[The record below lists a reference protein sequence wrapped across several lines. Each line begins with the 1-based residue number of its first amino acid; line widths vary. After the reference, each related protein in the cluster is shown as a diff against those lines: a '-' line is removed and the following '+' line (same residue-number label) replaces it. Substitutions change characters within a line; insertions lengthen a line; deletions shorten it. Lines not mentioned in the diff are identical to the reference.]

1 MATTTDKYI
10 YASMLKRAAQLKILP
25 NKTQEARDWFRNI
38 AAKKKNINQEKLF
51 VNSILTNIPL
61 PGRMY
66 MYVYDAKTK
75 NELPYWDA
83 FPLIFHVKTEND
95 GFYGINMHY
104 LDLGLRAKLMDALY
118 STINNEKYDE
128 TTKLNISYN
137 ILKQASNLRLFKP
150 CFKKYLFDHV
160 RSRMIFVE
168 PKEWDI
174 ALFLPLQRFQKT
186 SADQVWRE
194 SYSEIYSK
202 TKRKK

>member
-10 YASMLKRAAQLKILP
+10 YGSMLKKAAQLKIMP
-25 NKTQEARDWFRNI
+25 NKTQEARDWFRQL
-38 AAKKKNINQEKLF
+38 AAKRRNVNQEKLF
-51 VNSILTNIPL
+51 AGSFLTSVPL

-75 NELPYWDA
+75 NDLPYWDA
-83 FPLIFHVKTEND
+83 FPLIFHVKTEKD

-104 LDLGLRAKLMDALY
+104 LDLNLRARLMDALY

-137 ILKQASNLRLFKP
+137 ILKQASNMKLFQP
-150 CFKKYLFDHV
+150 CFKKYRFDHV

-174 ALFLPLQRFQKT
+174 ALFLPLQRFQKA

-194 SYSEIYSK
+194 SYSQVYSK
-202 TKRKK
+202 RKGKK

>member
-10 YASMLKRAAQLKILP
+10 YGTLLKKAAKLKIIP
-25 NKTQEARDWFRNI
+25 NKSQEARDWFRNK
-38 AAKKKNINQEKLF
+38 ASKHREVTQEKLF
-51 VNSILTNIPL
+51 AKSVLTNVPL

-75 NELPYWDA
+75 DTLPYWDA
-83 FPLIFHVKTEND
+83 FPLIFHVKTEKD

-104 LDLGLRAKLMDALY
+104 LDLGLRARLMDALY
-118 STINNEKYDE
+118 STINNENYDE

-137 ILKQASNLRLFKP
+137 LLKQASNLKLFEP
-150 CFKKYLFDHV
+150 CFKKYLFSQV

-174 ALFLPLQRFQKT
+174 ALFLPLQRFQKA
-186 SADQVWRE
+186 SSDQVWRE
-194 SYSEIYSK
+194 SYSKVYTKI
-202 TKRKK
+202 KRKK